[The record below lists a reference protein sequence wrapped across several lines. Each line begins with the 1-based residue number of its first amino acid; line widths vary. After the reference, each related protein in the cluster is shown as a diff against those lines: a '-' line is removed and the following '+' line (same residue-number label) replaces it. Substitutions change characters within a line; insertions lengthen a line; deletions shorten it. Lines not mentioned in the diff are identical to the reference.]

1 MYLAV
6 KTSGTKQRFIQYV
19 YTVGS
24 SQDDNA
30 TVGTETIHLCQQ
42 LVQCVLAFIK
52 KAVEVGTANLINPTA
67 CRDIIRNL
75 PAAMDC
81 YGIENLK
88 ELTSSAQGN

>member
-1 MYLAV
+1 MFRSCDGVA
-6 KTSGTKQRFIQYV
+6 SAE
-19 YTVGS
+19 
-24 SQDDNA
+24 D
-30 TVGTETIHLCQQ
+30 
-42 LVQCVLAFIK
+42 VLEMMMAGA

-75 PAAMDC
+75 PAAMDR

>member
-1 MYLAV
+1 MMMA
-6 KTSGTKQRFIQYV
+6 G
-19 YTVGS
+19 
-24 SQDDNA
+24 A
-30 TVGTETIHLCQQ
+30 
-42 LVQCVLAFIK
+42 

-75 PAAMDC
+75 PAAMDR